1 MKKNH
6 KNKLRVTDNEDLD
19 LDKIYKDI
27 NPKYKSQDGKDPD
40 SK

>member
-19 LDKIYKDI
+19 LDKIGI
-27 NPKYKSQDGKDPD
+27 NKFIQAAKSLRFTKT
-40 SK
+40 